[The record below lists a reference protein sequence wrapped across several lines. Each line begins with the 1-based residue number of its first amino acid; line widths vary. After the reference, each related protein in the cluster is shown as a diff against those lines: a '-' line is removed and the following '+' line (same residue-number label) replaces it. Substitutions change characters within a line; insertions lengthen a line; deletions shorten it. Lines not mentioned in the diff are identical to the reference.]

1 MFLFSQ
7 VIFKKAAYSVLCDPL
22 CKAGG
27 AEDEEEDDE
36 DAQQGGQEYGGREYV
51 VHFSIFYH
59 IFLAKLNLNLCLNN
73 SHRQTKLLF

>member
-1 MFLFSQ
+1 MFLFPL
-7 VIFKKAAYSVLCDPL
+7 VILKRPLILFRAHPLCDPL

-36 DAQQGGQEYGGREYV
+36 DAQQGGQEYGGRENV

-59 IFLAKLNLNLCLNN
+59 IFLEN
-73 SHRQTKLLF
+73 